1 MQLLLQLALLL
12 RQQSALRQVQPQFV
26 AALTS
31 PSLLMVQM
39 AVALLLM
46 FGRKM
51 EPQLEPILQHTVV
64 LLWPI
69 TMLITCVF
77 TSNAGCVSTNNIT
90 SNSITITVNT
100 SSTPSVSIS
109 AANTTICAGTAI
121 TFTAAPIN
129 GGTSPTYQWYKNN
142 SPIPGA
148 TSVSY
153 STAYSSK

>member
-1 MQLLLQLALLL
+1 M
-12 RQQSALRQVQPQFV
+12 
-26 AALTS
+26 
-31 PSLLMVQM
+31 
-39 AVALLLM
+39 
-46 FGRKM
+46 
-51 EPQLEPILQHTVV
+51 
-64 LLWPI
+64 
-69 TMLITCVF
+69 MLITCVF

-109 AANTTICAGTAI
+109 TANTTICAGTAI

-142 SPIPGA
+142 NPISGA

-153 STAYSSK
+153 STVTAANNDVFKCILTSNSACATAPTATSNNITVTVNPQPIASTITAGGPTTFCAGGFASA